1 MIDASVV
8 KLTPTVGSAA
18 ACRALNTSRAGV
30 YRRRS
35 PRPVTAKF
43 TTGKGSHRS
52 LSVAERT
59 AVLDTLHSDR
69 FVNDSPAQVYATLLD
84 EGTYLASQ
92 STMYR
97 LLAANGE
104 VRRSEGPPE
113 FVPFLARVPR
123 GTRHVTLQ
131 PTPI

>member
-43 TTGKGSHRS
+43 TVILPFYRCAVI
-52 LSVAERT
+52 SVWIW
-59 AVLDTLHSDR
+59 
-69 FVNDSPAQVYATLLD
+69 Y
-84 EGTYLASQ
+84 
-92 STMYR
+92 
-97 LLAANGE
+97 
-104 VRRSEGPPE
+104 
-113 FVPFLARVPR
+113 
-123 GTRHVTLQ
+123 
-131 PTPI
+131 I